1 MLVKNSTEILSDKV
15 TLIARTQEIILEKI
29 ESALKSNGIC
39 TIALSGGSTPKPL
52 YESLATCDLPWQ
64 KIHIFWGDERYVPA
78 DDVDSNQFMT
88 RQAWL
93 SRIDIPEANIHPMP
107 TDGMS
112 PEKDA
117 QIHGDELRSFFKLS
131 PGEFPAFDIIILG
144 MGDDGHTA
152 SLFPNTDVLKETKK
166 LVSVGNK
173 SGQPRLTF
181 TVPLINQAEC
191 VLFLVAGA
199 NKKEV
204 LGKVF
209 ALDEDS
215 FLYPSRLIQPQGE
228 LRWLVDEAAG
238 ELLK

>member
-1 MLVKNSTEILSDKV
+1 MLVKNSVEVFSDKA
-15 TLIARTQEIILEKI
+15 TLIAKTKEIVLEKI
-29 ESALKSNGIC
+29 ESVLKSKDIC

-52 YESLATCDLPWQ
+52 YESLTTCDLPWQ

-78 DDVDSNQFMT
+78 EHVDSNQFMT
-88 RQAWL
+88 RQIWL
-93 SRIDIPEANIHPMP
+93 DRIDIPDANIHPMP
-107 TDGMS
+107 TSGMS

-117 QIHGDELRSFFKLS
+117 ATHEEELRSFFKLR
-131 PGEFPAFDIIILG
+131 PGEFPTFDLIILG

-152 SLFPNTDVLKETKK
+152 SLFPNTEVLKESQK
-166 LVSVGNK
+166 LVSVGSK
-173 SGQPRLTF
+173 SDQPRLTF
-181 TVPLINQAEC
+181 TVPLINQAKS
-191 VLFLVAGA
+191 VLFLVSGA

-215 FLYPSRLIQPQGE
+215 YLYPARLIKPQGE
-228 LRWLVDEAAG
+228 LRWLLDDAAG

>member
-1 MLVKNSTEILSDKV
+1 MLVKNSTEVLSDKA
-15 TLIARTQEIILEKI
+15 TLIARTREIILEKI
-29 ESALKSNGIC
+29 ESALKSKDIC

-78 DDVDSNQFMT
+78 DHVDSNQFMT
-88 RQAWL
+88 RQVWL
-93 SRIDIPEANIHPMP
+93 NRISIPDANIHPMP

-112 PEKDA
+112 PEQDA
-117 QIHGDELRSFFKLS
+117 LTHEEELKSFFKVL
-131 PGEFPAFDIIILG
+131 PKEFPPFDIIILG

-181 TVPLINQAEC
+181 TVPLINQAKC
-191 VLFLVAGA
+191 VLFLVSGA

-209 ALDEDS
+209 ASDEDS
-215 FLYPSRLIQPQGE
+215 YLYPARLIQPQGE
-228 LRWLVDEAAG
+228 LRWLIDEAAG

>member
-1 MLVKNSTEILSDKV
+1 MVKNSVEVLSDKV
-15 TLIARTQEIILEKI
+15 TLIERTKEIILEKI
-29 ESALKSNGIC
+29 ESALKSKDIC

-78 DDVDSNQFMT
+78 DNIESNQFMT
-88 RQAWL
+88 RKVWL
-93 SRIDIPEANIHPMP
+93 DKINIPDANIHPMP
-107 TDGMS
+107 TSQMS

-117 QIHGDELRSFFKLS
+117 ATHEEELRSFFKLL
-131 PGEFPAFDIIILG
+131 PGEFPIFDLIILG

-152 SLFPNTDVLKETKK
+152 SLFPNTEVLREIQK

-181 TVPLINQAEC
+181 TVPLINKAKC
-191 VLFLVAGA
+191 VLFLLAGA

-209 ALDEDS
+209 ASDEDS
-215 FLYPSRLIQPQGE
+215 YLYPARLIQPQGE
-228 LRWLVDEAAG
+228 LRWLLDKAAG